1 MTATV
6 HVDRRT
12 VPHHPLTVLRA
23 GWNALQLR
31 YSRRA
36 LETYFERARLRRPV
50 TDPNRHAWESPAI
63 EDAFAGLAADHPEA
77 VTPADGGEAAR
88 DADREQLLLAA
99 CDAWFRDIHGPEHSW
114 NPRKI
119 AAYGQLMHGIRACFH
134 PAGGAA

>member
-12 VPHHPLTVLRA
+12 VPHHPLTVLRV

-36 LETYFERARLRRPV
+36 LETYFERARLLRPV

-63 EDAFAGLAADHPEA
+63 EDAFALLAAENPAA
-77 VTPADGGEAAR
+77 VTPADGGTAAR
-88 DADREQLLLAA
+88 ETDREQQLLAA
-99 CDAWFRDIHGPEHSW
+99 CDVWFRDIHGPEHSW
-114 NPRKI
+114 SPRTI
-119 AAYGQLMHGIRACFH
+119 ASYGQLMHGVSSCFH
-134 PAGGAA
+134 PGGEA